1 MSSETLDQRP
11 VSRPRNGLAVGTV
24 VFAGVAMLMMGA
36 FHALQGLVALLN
48 DTFYVVG
55 QEWTFQFDITSWGW
69 IHLIFGLVV
78 VVAGVFV
85 FSGAVWARSVGVAV
99 AVISAILNFMWLPYY
114 PVWSLLIIAVDV
126 LVVWALTVHGRDF
139 AS

>member
-11 VSRPRNGLAVGTV
+11 VNRPRSGLGVGTI

-55 QEWTFQFDITSWGW
+55 RSGPSSSTSAPG
-69 IHLIFGLVV
+69 
-78 VVAGVFV
+78 AGF
-85 FSGAVWARSVGVAV
+85 
-99 AVISAILNFMWLPYY
+99 
-114 PVWSLLIIAVDV
+114 
-126 LVVWALTVHGRDF
+126 T
-139 AS
+139 